1 MTTTEAGGESQSQGG
16 PARVRRQCR
25 AAAAAAAAAGGPVR
39 VNADG
44 ARALAREAGP
54 AAVRAAREAGE
65 ARPIR
70 LPLQFPDM
78 EAEVNMIAAMVI
90 FAGGSGFRK
99 ELHARP
105 GGAGGAWDT
114 VRRGCLGLFLKDAT
128 ISADTLATLT
138 RGEVESNFDVASQIE
153 AAHPELG
160 PAVKVGGPAPAGR
173 GGGGGRA

>member
-1 MTTTEAGGESQSQGG
+1 MTTAEAGGESG
-16 PARVRRQCR
+16 PARVRRTCR
-25 AAAAAAAAAGGPVR
+25 AAAAALAAAGGPVR
-39 VNADG
+39 VNADR

-54 AAVRAAREAGE
+54 AAVRAAREVGE
-65 ARPIR
+65 ARPLR
-70 LPLQFPDM
+70 LPLQFPDR
-78 EAEVNMIAAMVI
+78 EAEVNIIAVMVLCG
-90 FAGGSGFRK
+90 GGSGFRK

-138 RGEVESNFDVASQIE
+138 RADVESNFDVAAQIE

-160 PAVKVGGPAPAGR
+160 PAVKVRWSREPCLGLPSVY
-173 GGGGGRA
+173 